1 MTIHA
6 PERPVTQT
14 MANFFLL
21 QETGFKILPE
31 DGSAIMTEGTSPV
44 ETIHAKAVS
53 QILHTELASTVIS
66 I

>member
-1 MTIHA
+1 
-6 PERPVTQT
+6 

-21 QETGFKILPE
+21 QETGFKILQE
-31 DGSAIMTEGTSPV
+31 DGFAIMTEGISPV